1 MKGIFICQKFLAHEC
16 FLCVSAIRGTSKG
29 SDTKHLPILPNTPI
43 SLVGSIV
50 KLAFQSAKC
59 SGVKSSTQG
68 SGCLAICLTQAAVS
82 RARDCF
88 TRLKATHESPA
99 FSKRL
104 ETLLAKADPQFL
116 LRFAMCPESKS
127 VGCRFATPRSGPSPA
142 KLT

>member
-1 MKGIFICQKFLAHEC
+1 MPSALESNQALKEMGVWPFASLRPLFHE
-16 FLCVSAIRGTSKG
+16 L
-29 SDTKHLPILPNTPI
+29 
-43 SLVGSIV
+43 
-50 KLAFQSAKC
+50 
-59 SGVKSSTQG
+59 
-68 SGCLAICLTQAAVS
+68 
-82 RARDCF
+82 